1 MVTFSSS
8 FIRFINLVIFSFQL
22 DVYKSD
28 FEMERQARQDIAN
41 EREELL
47 SDLKLLQRRNQQ
59 LIDEA
64 QSRYVI

>member
-1 MVTFSSS
+1 MY
-8 FIRFINLVIFSFQL
+8 FQL

-28 FEMERQARQDIAN
+28 FEMERQSRQDIAN

-64 QSRYVI
+64 QSRYVTFVQQLL

>member
-1 MVTFSSS
+1 
-8 FIRFINLVIFSFQL
+8 L

-59 LIDEA
+59 LIEEA
-64 QSRYVI
+64 QSRYVT